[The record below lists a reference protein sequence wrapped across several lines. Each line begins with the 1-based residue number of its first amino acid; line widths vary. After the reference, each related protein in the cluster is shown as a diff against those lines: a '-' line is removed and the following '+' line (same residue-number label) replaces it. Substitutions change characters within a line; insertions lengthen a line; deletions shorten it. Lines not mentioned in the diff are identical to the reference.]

1 VSQRACLKERAAK
14 ITFALKKASPEK
26 KFHKKIRDCLTLK
39 AVPVE
44 ADAEPEEFPAAQPG
58 SS

>member
-1 VSQRACLKERAAK
+1 MMCLKERAAK

-26 KFHKKIRDCLTLK
+26 KLFIKKIRDCLTLK